1 MYVCFTYMHTF
12 LNYMCAYI
20 FYVYY
25 MPFLTNF
32 EYMYVCF
39 TYITCLSE
47 PNYMYVYFTYITLH
61 AFFYL
66 FMCMYVL
73 HILYLHAFLYLYICM
88 HVYVHYMSFLTYL
101 SNSHGYCYYG
111 LYTHCVLMMAIFS
124 AEYTKDILLSVI
136 FCTILYQI

>member
-1 MYVCFTYMHTF
+1 MY
-12 LNYMCAYI
+12 AYI

-39 TYITCLSE
+39 TYITCLSL
-47 PNYMYVYFTYITLH
+47 PIYVYVCFTYITCL
-61 AFFYL
+61 FYL
-66 FMCMYVL
+66 FMCIYVL
-73 HILYLHAFLYLYICM
+73 HILHAFLYLYICM
-88 HVYVHYMSFLTYL
+88 HVYVHYLPFLTYF

-136 FCTILYQI
+136 FYTILYQI